1 MAARPISD
9 FAQKLGQYYRAN
21 RTDLIRAFSLW
32 AQRATVEDAVQEAM
46 VRIFARY
53 DGTDEPEPEN
63 LDAFMRTTVR
73 NILIDGFR
81 RAVSVSIG
89 YVRSAMD
96 GQPIFV
102 PASDADE
109 DDFSGDPALPSKFA
123 SAEDEA
129 AWKHLLRTLLDEL
142 DPKYVQ
148 VATMAMLG
156 ATPEE
161 IGDAYQQN
169 GYVLRRYARL
179 LLCRAIA
186 QHAQGGDPL
195 AAMLE
200 RDCCQRKAASKR

>member
-1 MAARPISD
+1 MPAPPITG
-9 FAQKLGQYYRAN
+9 FAQKLAQYFRAN
-21 RTDLIRAFSLW
+21 RTDLIRTFIWW

-53 DGTDEPEPEN
+53 DETGEPEPVN
-63 LDAFMRTTVR
+63 LDALVRTTVR

-81 RAVSVSIG
+81 RAALVSIG
-89 YVRSAMD
+89 YVRSAPD

-102 PASDADE
+102 PPSDADA

-123 SAEDEA
+123 SAEDEL
-129 AWKHLLRTLLDEL
+129 AWKHLLRALLDDL
-142 DPKYVQ
+142 DPKYVH

-161 IGDAYQQN
+161 IGDVFQQN

-186 QHAQGGDPL
+186 QHAQAGDPL

-200 RDCCQRKAASKR
+200 RDCCPRKAAPKH